1 MKKTF
6 LLALAA
12 VGALTMAACSDASD
26 AEAPDTTL
34 AVATTEPAASSSAPA
49 TAPATTEPVAGV
61 DAWESIVAP
70 ADCMCSDGSTFNFH
84 VRQGDPTKVLFF
96 MEGGGAC
103 FSAETCAPAS
113 ETFKRTSE
121 LPDELAAGTGTGIWD
136 NDNPENPFA
145 GWSVVY
151 VPYCTGDVHI
161 GNATTDYGSGVVVE
175 HKGYVNGNAAVSAM
189 VERFPTATQIVVAGE
204 SGGSVPSPLYAG
216 IVADR
221 YPDARITVLADGSGA
236 YPDIP
241 AINGVIGTNW
251 GTLNAVPGWPVN
263 EGMTAEKWSFP
274 GLFIQAG
281 THADNIVFARH
292 DYAFDRTQVFFAGLA
307 GIPADDLVSLI
318 DANEV
323 QIETA
328 GVTLWSYI
336 SPGDDHT
343 VLHREEF
350 YTQTVEGVRLVEWVT
365 SLVRGDTVAD
375 VHCMICTAS

>member
-6 LLALAA
+6 LLALTA
-12 VGALTMAACSDASD
+12 VGALTIAACAGSSD
-26 AEAPDTTL
+26 AEVSDTTS
-34 AVATTEPAASSSAPA
+34 AVSVTEPAATSAP
-49 TAPATTEPVAGV
+49 TSEPTTTDVGSTV
-61 DAWESIVAP
+61 GTWESVEAP
-70 ADCMCSDGSTFNFH
+70 VDCMCSDGSPFTFH
-84 VRQGDPTKVLFF
+84 VREGDPTKVLFF

-113 ETFKRTSE
+113 ETFKRTSL
-121 LPDELAAGTGTGIWD
+121 LPDDLAAGTGTGIWD
-136 NDNPENPFA
+136 DDNPENPFA

-161 GNATTDYGSGVVVE
+161 GNSTTDYGNGVIIE
-175 HKGYVNGNAAVSAM
+175 HKGYLNGNAAVATM
-189 VERFPTATQIVVAGE
+189 AERFPAATQIVVAGE

-241 AINGVIGTNW
+241 AINSVIGTYW
-251 GTLNAVPGWPVN
+251 GTLDAVPDWPEN
-263 EGMTAEKWSFP
+263 EGMTVERWSFP

-281 THADNIVFARH
+281 AHADNIVFARH

-318 DANEV
+318 DANEQ

-343 VLHREEF
+343 VLHRDAF
-350 YTQTVEGVRLVEWVT
+350 YTQTVEGVRLVDWVT
-365 SLVRGDTVAD
+365 ALVAGDTVAD
-375 VHCMICTAS
+375 VHCTVCTAS

>member
-1 MKKTF
+1 MRKT
-6 LLALAA
+6 LLVALTA
-12 VGALTMAACSDASD
+12 VGALTMAACSGASD
-26 AEAPDTTL
+26 AEAPDSTVT
-34 AVATTEPAASSSAPA
+34 VATTGPAATDAPD
-49 TAPATTEPVAGV
+49 TTEPTTTEVAVGV
-61 DAWESIVAP
+61 EAWESITAP
-70 ADCMCSDGSTFNFH
+70 ADCMCSDGSTFTFH

-103 FSAETCAPAS
+103 FSAETCAPES
-113 ETFKRTSE
+113 ETFKRTSL
-121 LPDELAAGTGTGIWD
+121 LPEDLAAGTGTGIWD
-136 NDNPENPFA
+136 DDNPENPFA

-175 HKGYVNGNAAVSAM
+175 HKGYVNGTAAVSEMA
-189 VERFPTATQIVVAGE
+189 ERFPSATQIVVAGE

-241 AINGVIGTNW
+241 AINGVIGANW
-251 GTLNAVPGWPVN
+251 GTLDAVPSWPVN
-263 EGMTAEKWSFP
+263 EGMTVENWSFP

-281 THADNIVFARH
+281 THAPNIVFARH

-328 GVTLWSYI
+328 GVNLWSYI

-343 VLHREEF
+343 VLHRDAF
-350 YTQTVEGVRLVEWVT
+350 YTQTVEGVRLVDWVT
-365 SLVRGDTVAD
+365 SLVAGDTVAD
-375 VHCMICTAS
+375 VHCMVCSAS

>member
-1 MKKTF
+1 MKKTL

-26 AEAPDTTL
+26 AGTTDTTVVVATTESPASSVPATAPDTT
-34 AVATTEPAASSSAPA
+34 APG
-49 TAPATTEPVAGV
+49 AGV
-61 DAWESIVAP
+61 DAWESIAAP
-70 ADCMCSDGSTFNFH
+70 ADCMCSDGSTFTFH

-103 FSAETCAPAS
+103 FSAETCAPES
-113 ETFKRTSE
+113 ETFKRTSL
-121 LPDELAAGTGTGIWD
+121 LPDELGAGTGTGIWD

-145 GWSVVY
+145 GWTVVY

-161 GNATTDYGSGVVVE
+161 GNSTTDYGNGVVVE
-175 HKGYVNGNAAVSAM
+175 HKGYLNGNAAVSAM

-216 IVADR
+216 IVADS

-241 AINGVIGTNW
+241 AINGVIGANW
-251 GTLNAVPGWPVN
+251 GTLNAVPNWPEN

-281 THADNIVFARH
+281 AHADNIVFARH

-323 QIETA
+323 QIENA

-343 VLHREEF
+343 VLHRAEF
-350 YTQTVEGVRLVEWVT
+350 YTQTVEGVRLVDWVT
-365 SLVRGDTVAD
+365 SLVQGDTVAD
-375 VHCMICTAS
+375 VHCMVCTAN